1 MFHPLAAPKR
11 RRRRDDGAEDEDG
24 GAEEDE
30 GAVYSALPS
39 LWGAPRANSLRAA
52 PLQPS
57 SGCGPVLGGHRS
69 VVRVRVG
76 MGAKWVPLWHS
87 APGPDTCETLCVE
100 RPSDMSF
107 IWRGYF
113 R

>member
-1 MFHPLAAPKR
+1 
-11 RRRRDDGAEDEDG
+11 
-24 GAEEDE
+24 
-30 GAVYSALPS
+30 
-39 LWGAPRANSLRAA
+39 
-52 PLQPS
+52 
-57 SGCGPVLGGHRS
+57 
-69 VVRVRVG
+69 VVRVGVG

-100 RPSDMSF
+100 RSSGMSF